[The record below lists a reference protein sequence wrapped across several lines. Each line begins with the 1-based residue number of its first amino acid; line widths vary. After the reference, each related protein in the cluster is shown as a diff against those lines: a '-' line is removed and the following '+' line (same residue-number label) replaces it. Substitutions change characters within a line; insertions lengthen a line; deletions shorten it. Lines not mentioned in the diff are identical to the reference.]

1 MRLRWRIAFALALFN
16 DVLDL
21 VGVGS
26 IPIIGDVIDLATS
39 ALLWGTLGTRY
50 TLPTALE
57 LIPGMD
63 VLPIYT
69 ATVSWAYYQR
79 EHDVQS
85 GMTDVEVK

>member
-21 VGVGS
+21 MGVGS
-26 IPIIGDVIDLATS
+26 IPVIGDVIDVATS

-69 ATVSWAYYQR
+69 VTVSWAYYRKEGGQDGKR
-79 EHDVQS
+79 DVQ
-85 GMTDVEVK
+85 VK

>member
-16 DVLDL
+16 DVLDIM
-21 VGVGS
+21 GVGS
-26 IPIIGDVIDLATS
+26 VPVIGDAIDVATS

-69 ATVSWAYYQR
+69 ATVSWAYYRKERGR
-79 EHDVQS
+79 EGKV
-85 GMTDVEVK
+85 DVEVQ